1 MDSRIQNLS
10 YSSRLTLHECPRK
23 FQLQKLQSETSHSE
37 DHEASVTFAFGHIVG
52 HGIQKVMEGLTE
64 EQVVFEMFMMWEPDL
79 LAENTKQVKSF
90 WYGVLAVQKFISLR
104 ANGFLADYELVYY
117 QDKPA
122 CELSFRITFPDG
134 FKYRGF
140 VDIVL
145 KNKITG
151 EIMVL
156 ELKTTSSSAMNPATY
171 KNSSQAVG
179 YSVVLDVIEPSLSSY
194 KVLYLVYKTKSL
206 EYEQLWF
213 DKSYLMRALWIR
225 ELLLDLEI
233 IKMYEEAGVYP
244 MYGESCY
251 SFYRECQYMGL
262 CTLSTDKL
270 IEPAGEPKEEQF
282 QIELTLDDLITS
294 QLSKSVIHVEQ
305 ISVIEGEL

>member
-1 MDSRIQNLS
+1 MDYRLKNLS
-10 YSSRLTLHECPRK
+10 YSARLMLHECPRK
-23 FQLQKLQSETSHSE
+23 FQLQRLQSEAVERE
-37 DHEASVTFAFGHIVG
+37 DQEKSITLSFGHIVG
-52 HGIQKVMEGLTE
+52 HGIQKTMEGLTPE
-64 EQVVFEMFMMWEPDL
+64 KVMWEMFLMWEPDL

-90 WYGVLAVQKFISLR
+90 WYGILAVQKFQALR
-104 ANGFLADYELVYY
+104 AAGFLADYELVYY

-145 KNKITG
+145 KHRITG
-151 EIMVL
+151 EVMVL
-156 ELKTTSSSAMNPATY
+156 ELKTTSSATMNPATY

-270 IEPAGEPKEEQF
+270 IEPAGEEKVKQF

-305 ISVIEGEL
+305 IVEGEL